1 MGTTGA
7 SPVSHSKTED
17 PTRMHIAFALESID
31 EARSRLA
38 KKRLKYWKYGGLVGR
53 ASPQIFL
60 SPLAI
65 I

>member
-1 MGTTGA
+1 MGATGA
-7 SPVSHSKTED
+7 SPVSHSKTEG

-31 EARSRLA
+31 KARSLLA
-38 KKRLKYWKYGGLVGR
+38 KKRVKYWKHGGLVGQ